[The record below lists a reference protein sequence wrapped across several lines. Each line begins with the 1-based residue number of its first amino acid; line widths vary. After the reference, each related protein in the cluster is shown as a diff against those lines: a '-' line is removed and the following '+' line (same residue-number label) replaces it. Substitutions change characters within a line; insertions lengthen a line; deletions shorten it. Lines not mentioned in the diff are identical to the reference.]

1 MEKTLAHIGIVR
13 INHIGSTAVPC
24 LLAKPTLDILLEIKD
39 NTDTIG
45 LKNSIEAIDYIYSY
59 QPDNPPPHMM
69 YMKGY
74 TPNGFQGQAFHLH
87 VRYAGDW
94 DELYFRDY
102 LLAHPDAVR
111 EYGELKLRLKQQY
124 EHDRDGYT
132 HAKTAFVRK
141 ITARA
146 RKLNQNE

>member
-1 MEKTLAHIGIVR
+1 
-13 INHIGSTAVPC
+13 
-24 LLAKPTLDILLEIKD
+24 LAKPTLDILLEIKD